1 MRGSCPAGG
10 RLQPPERLRPA
21 GSELI
26 KIQSL
31 SKTYPGSSSPALDS
45 VSLHIG
51 RGMLFGLL
59 GPNGAGKTTLL
70 SVLVGLVRRDDGD
83 VQVDGLDIDRDLA
96 AIKRI
101 FGFVPQDLA
110 FYPMLTVA
118 ENLDFFAGVW
128 GVDKARRRQ
137 RIADAVET
145 ADLGRYLDKRAETL
159 SGGLKRRLN
168 LACGLLNKP
177 GILCLDE
184 PTVGIDP
191 QSRHF
196 ILESIRRLAESGMT
210 VIYTSHYMEEV
221 QQLCDHVAIIDQGR
235 ILADGP
241 MDELLNTGAGS
252 GSTLR
257 VGFGPE
263 VDGEALARAAT
274 RLGAQLA
281 GRREVVMDVSSPE
294 EAVRTLAGRLGEGL
308 PPIQA
313 LHYGHRDLEEL
324 FLSLTGKRLRD

>member
-1 MRGSCPAGG
+1 MRGSCPARG
-10 RLQPPERLRPA
+10 RLQPPEQLRPA

-70 SVLVGLVRRDDGD
+70 SVLVGLVRRDGGD

-128 GVDKARRRQ
+128 GVAKARRRQ
-137 RIADAVET
+137 RIDRAVET
-145 ADLGRYLDKRAETL
+145 ADLGRYLGKRAETL

-168 LACGLLNKP
+168 LACGLLNQP
-177 GILCLDE
+177 RILCLDE

-221 QQLCDHVAIIDQGR
+221 QQLCDHVAIIDQGQ

-241 MDELLNTGAGS
+241 MDELLNSGG

-257 VGFGPE
+257 IAFGPE
-263 VDGEALARAAT
+263 VDGEALAWVAA
-274 RLGAQLA
+274 RLGARSA
-281 GRREVVMDVSSPE
+281 GRRELVMDVSSPE
-294 EAVRTLAGRLGEGL
+294 EAVRKLAGHLGDGL

-324 FLSLTGKRLRD
+324 FLGLTGKRLRD